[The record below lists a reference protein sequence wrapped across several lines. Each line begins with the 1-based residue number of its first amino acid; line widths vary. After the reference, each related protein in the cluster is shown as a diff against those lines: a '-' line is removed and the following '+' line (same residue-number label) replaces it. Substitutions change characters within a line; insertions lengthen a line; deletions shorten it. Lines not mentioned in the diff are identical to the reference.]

1 MRFSR
6 GWCSWTSRITAGAA
20 ALVALGTVVGC
31 GGSAFASSSASVSTS
46 SGGTIPI
53 GVLTDITG
61 EASSSNGT
69 SVQGAQAGLAIAKR
83 DGFKLKFFF
92 ADTATSP
99 GTALTAA
106 QKLVEQD
113 HVVAVL
119 ANSAL
124 TFAAA
129 PYLKSQGIP
138 VIGTSEDASE
148 WNTDLNMFSLDG
160 PFYTNLV
167 TTTFGDFYKME
178 GGTTLGVIG
187 YSISPSSSGNA
198 MAWAASAQHAGLK
211 VGYLNPD
218 FAFGSTNVQPVAVAM
233 KNAGVNAVTGSVN
246 PNTIF
251 ALVTALKQEGVH
263 LKMAQFVT
271 GYGSDLTKAGPG
283 AEAAA
288 QDGYFVLGYE
298 PVEMHTSAT
307 NQFEKDLATAG
318 VSGEPSF
325 GMYNGYESVGL
336 LAQALKGAG
345 SHPTAAS
352 LLKSLSHIKVWNAL
366 GLWGGRSLNINDRT
380 LKTSN
385 VDNCTWVTKFVGTHF
400 HLVPGADPICGKT
413 LGTT

>member
-1 MRFSR
+1 MRFGR
-6 GWCSWTSRITAGAA
+6 GWTSSSWTRGIAAGAA
-20 ALVALGTVVGC
+20 ALVALGTVV
-31 GGSAFASSSASVSTS
+31 SSSSASASSASASTS
-46 SGGTIPI
+46 SGVTIPI
-53 GVLTDITG
+53 GVLTDVTG

-69 SVQGAQAGLAIAKR
+69 SVQGAQAGLALAKR
-83 DGFKLKFFF
+83 DGFKLKFFIG
-92 ADTATSP
+92 DTATSP
-99 GTALTAA
+99 ATALSAA
-106 QKLVEQD
+106 QELVEQD

-119 ANSAL
+119 ANSAV
-124 TFAAA
+124 TFGAA

-148 WNTDLNMFSLDG
+148 WNTDLNMFSVDG

-167 TTTFGDFYKME
+167 TSTFGDFYKME
-178 GGTTLGVIG
+178 GGTNLGVLG

-198 MAWAASAQHAGLK
+198 MAWGASAQHAGLK

-233 KNAGVNAVTGSVN
+233 KDAGVNAVTGSVD

-251 ALVTALKQEGVH
+251 ALVTALKQEGVK
-263 LKMAQFVT
+263 LKVAQFVT

-318 VSGEPSF
+318 ISGEPDF
-325 GMYNGYESVGL
+325 GEYNGYVSVGL
-336 LAQALKGAG
+336 LVQALKEAG
-345 SHPTAAS
+345 SHPTSAS
-352 LLKSLSHIKVWNAL
+352 LLKSLSDIKQWNAL
-366 GLWGGRSLNINDRT
+366 GLWGGRSLDFNDRT

-400 HLVPGADPICGKT
+400 HLVPGSDPICGKT